1 MKTQS
6 NHIIEGFIAFILI
19 GLISMCLFGCASFSV
34 KPTVSVP
41 NKVVISVD
49 KAEVKDLTT
58 LVNHQFTVASVK
70 KGVSNTTDIKLTPTA
85 PYNGFFWIGGVCAF
99 IGIVGAIAALF
110 KAPTIGYKWS
120 LVLVGSGVAA
130 IGLTAFIKVYGA
142 LLLDVAVWA
151 AVIGAIW
158 FLVEHNKTV
167 VFAWLRFSWSAIKAF
182 SLLLWQSFLNLFK
195 KKTVTP
201 PTVPPTTPPAA

>member
-1 MKTQS
+1 MKTPY
-6 NHIIEGFIAFILI
+6 NNIIQAFIALVII
-19 GLISMCLFGCASFSV
+19 GLIALCLTGCASFSV

-49 KAEVKDLTT
+49 KQEVKDLTS

-70 KGVSNTTDIKLTPTA
+70 KGVSNTTTIKLTPTA
-85 PYNGFFWIGGVCAF
+85 PYNGFFWIGGVTAF
-99 IGIVGAIAALF
+99 IGIVGTIAALL

-120 LVLVGSGVAA
+120 LVLIGSGVAA

-142 LLLDVAVWA
+142 LLLDVAVWS
-151 AVIGAIW
+151 AVIGLAW

-167 VFAWLRFSWSAIKAF
+167 VSAYLCLTWSAISAF
-182 SLLLWQSFLNLFK
+182 FVSLWQHFFPK
-195 KKTVTP
+195 KPVTP
-201 PTVPPTTPPAA
+201 PTVPPTTPPTV

>member
-1 MKTQS
+1 MKT
-6 NHIIEGFIAFILI
+6 NPHYLIEAFIAFVFACV
-19 GLISMCLFGCASFSV
+19 CLAGCASFSV

-41 NKVVISVD
+41 SKVVISVD

-70 KGVSNTTDIKLTPTA
+70 AGASHTTTIKLTPTS
-85 PYNGFFWIGGVCAF
+85 PYNGFFWIGGITAF
-99 IGIVGAIAALF
+99 LGIVGAIAAF
-110 KAPTIGYKWS
+110 AKAPTIGYKWS

-142 LLLDVAVWA
+142 LLLDVAIWS

-158 FLVEHNKTV
+158 FLIENNKTLV
-167 VFAWLRFSWSAIKAF
+167 YAWIRFLWSAVCAF
-182 SLLLWQSFLNLFK
+182 VTTLWQRFISLFAK
-195 KKTVTP
+195 KPVTLPTIP
-201 PTVPPTTPPAA
+201 PAPPAA